1 MKRIEDYINE
11 ELILERVV
19 GFFNLQKITFDMPGH
34 SEERQYRDEKSFV
47 PKRQIL
53 SSVAKVAKDIKD
65 DLSVKIISIGDRIQ
79 IIDKSRKPI
88 LNVLCDI
95 LEDKQKEEWIKMVII
110 TVKEGNM
117 PTHDIKKI
125 YTTYINDKRLKD
137 DIKLLKDEI

>member
-1 MKRIEDYINE
+1 MK
-11 ELILERVV
+11 
-19 GFFNLQKITFDMPGH
+19 KT
-34 SEERQYRDEKSFV
+34 FV
-47 PKRQIL
+47 PKHQIL

-79 IIDKSRKPI
+79 IIDKSRKPV

-95 LEDKQKEEWIKMVII
+95 HKDKQKEDYTKMVII

-125 YTTYINDKRLKD
+125 YTTYTNDKRIKY

>member
-1 MKRIEDYINE
+1 MKRLEDYINE

-19 GFFNLQKITFDMPGH
+19 GFFNLQKITFDMPEH
-34 SEERQYRDEKSFV
+34 SEQRQYRDEKTFV
-47 PKRQIL
+47 PKHQIL
-53 SSVAKVAKDIKD
+53 SVVAKVAKDIKD
-65 DLSVKIISIGDRIQ
+65 YLSVKIISIGDRIQ
-79 IIDKSRKPI
+79 IIDKSRKPV

-95 LEDKQKEEWIKMVII
+95 HKDKQKEDYTKMVII

-125 YTTYINDKRLKD
+125 YTTYTNDKRIKY

>member
-1 MKRIEDYINE
+1 MKRLEDYINE

-19 GFFNLQKITFDMPGH
+19 GFFNLQKITFDMPEH
-34 SEERQYRDEKSFV
+34 SEQRQYRDEKTFV
-47 PKRQIL
+47 PKHQIL
-53 SSVAKVAKDIKD
+53 SPVAKVAKDIKD

-79 IIDKSRKPI
+79 IIDKSRKPV
-88 LNVLCDI
+88 LNILCDI
-95 LEDKQKEEWIKMVII
+95 HKDKQKEDYTKMVII

-125 YTTYINDKRLKD
+125 YTTYTNDKRIKY

>member
-1 MKRIEDYINE
+1 MKRLEDYINE

-79 IIDKSRKPI
+79 IIDKSRN
-88 LNVLCDI
+88 LYL
-95 LEDKQKEEWIKMVII
+95 MYYVIFLKI
-110 TVKEGNM
+110 N
-117 PTHDIKKI
+117 KK
-125 YTTYINDKRLKD
+125 KSG
-137 DIKLLKDEI
+137 